1 MKAMKKDRKLF
12 GLVLLMACGL
22 SATVSSCSKDD
33 SNSEALVKDF
43 SYSMTL
49 VSNESHELVCD
60 WRTYE
65 MPRGLSFKIG
75 KDFFNG
81 NGWKWKLTC
90 DAKWITFDK
99 KEGEKGLGATFYI
112 QNNTNSEDRLTSI
125 ELYIEGGDP
134 KETYV
139 NIYQYGYNHYL
150 DEGTTVKLHA
160 DCSEMEDRTIS
171 LRAIGFREVA
181 KIDWG
186 DGIIEFYNAE
196 DLQISDKLSHR
207 YKNTGAYSIKMS
219 FGATLIGGM
228 KKQPQFGFTVGMDCG
243 VTEVSYFKNGESHSV
258 PVDNRGKSIRVDCDI
273 DRNISVKER
282 EGY

>member
-1 MKAMKKDRKLF
+1 MKAMKNKEKLF
-12 GLVLLMACGL
+12 ILILFCGL
-22 SATVSSCSKDD
+22 FAMTSSCSNNDDNADSIAKDY
-33 SNSEALVKDF
+33 

-49 VSNESHELVCD
+49 ADGVSHELVCD

-65 MPRGLSFKIG
+65 MPRGLHFHLG

-81 NGWKWKLTC
+81 SGWKWRLDC
-90 DAKWITFDK
+90 DAQWILFDK
-99 KEGEKGLGATFYI
+99 KEGEKDFGATIYI
-112 QNNTNSEDRLTSI
+112 QNNTGPEDRLASI
-125 ELYIEGGDP
+125 VLYVEGGES

-150 DEGTTVKLHA
+150 DAGTTIKLHA
-160 DCSEMEDRTIS
+160 DCSEMEDNTLA
-171 LRAIGFREVA
+171 LRAIGFNEVA

-186 DGIIEFYNAE
+186 DGIVEFYNAE

-219 FGATLIGGM
+219 FGATLIEGM

-243 VTEVSYFKNGESHSV
+243 VTEVSYFTNGESHSV